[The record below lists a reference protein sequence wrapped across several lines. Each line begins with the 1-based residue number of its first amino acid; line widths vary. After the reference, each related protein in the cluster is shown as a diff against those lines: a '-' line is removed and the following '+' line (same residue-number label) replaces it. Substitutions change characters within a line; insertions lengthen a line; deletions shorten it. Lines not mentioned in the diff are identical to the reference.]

1 MINKI
6 LDFIK
11 EAEIDDITFY
21 NDDFTQSVIVTMSKG
36 LKKYQEIFPYDIIC
50 RSTDQELKFYLL
62 RCADHLKRQMNN
74 EEDSEKL
81 KRITNPFRG

>member
-36 LKKYQEIFPYDIIC
+36 LKNI
-50 RSTDQELKFYLL
+50 
-62 RCADHLKRQMNN
+62 KRF
-74 EEDSEKL
+74 
-81 KRITNPFRG
+81 FRMILYVDPLIKN